1 MRELTVESGERR
13 TPEQSAAGVERRSGS
28 RVKVALRVVTALA
41 VATAAGLQAGCEVK
55 SFIDPSEVGRYNT
68 QPLLLPILKK
78 LDTGIEEPEDEWINA
93 TDPLPEDLVFTP
105 RDYRIGPGDLLSIT
119 ISDLAGPGSETQRVY
134 RVSDSGMLSIPM
146 LDEIPAADLTE
157 VELQRAIRRAYRE
170 ANLINDAQVTVSVVE
185 GRARTFSIR
194 GTAVP
199 QPGEYQILK
208 RDFRLLDAI
217 ILARDVAVQ
226 NVDFAYVIRPVQP
239 TSVQETP
246 PKGTEPGM
254 TPPPAG
260 TPTPGPDILAPRSDA
275 ARSIFTPGGSRDAWR
290 IDLLRPRMLQV
301 AGDASSGGTQ
311 PAQENPEGRVIILD
325 GREVVVGAATQPT
338 PAAEPQVT
346 PETIPPMPSGNQPF
360 AFQDFEPPPTE
371 RIIRVPLRQLLN
383 GDTRFNIV
391 IRPGDI
397 VTIPAPK
404 VGFYYMGGHVNR
416 VGAYQ
421 LQANSVTL
429 KQAIIS
435 AGMLDQVAIPQRT
448 DIIRRIG
455 SDREVFAR
463 VNLDAIFA
471 GKQPDIFLK
480 PDDTVMVGT
489 NFFAPFIAAVRNGF
503 RFSYGFGFF
512 YDRNFWDD
520 DNNRNNF

>member
-1 MRELTVESGERR
+1 MRQFTGETNGLQTHGKQSKSGVGRTLMRTGLSVLTVASVLTG
-13 TPEQSAAGVERRSGS
+13 
-28 RVKVALRVVTALA
+28 
-41 VATAAGLQAGCEVK
+41 GLLQTGCEVK

-68 QPLLLPILKK
+68 QPLLLPILRK
-78 LDTGIEEPEDEWINA
+78 LDTGIEEPEDEWANA
-93 TDPLPEDLVFTP
+93 TDPLPEDLVYIP

-119 ISDLAGPGSETQRVY
+119 ISDLAGPGSETQRTF
-134 RVSDSGMLSIPM
+134 RVSDSGMLSIQ
-146 LDEIPAADLTE
+146 LIDEIQAADLTE
-157 VELQRAIRRAYRE
+157 VELQRAIRRAYRD
-170 ANLINDAQVTVSVVE
+170 ANLINDAQVTVSVIE

-217 ILARDVAVQ
+217 ILARDVATQ
-226 NVDFAYVIRPVQP
+226 GADFAFIIRPQTP
-239 TSVQETP
+239 TA
-246 PKGTEPGM
+246 TEVSPDGSTPGM
-254 TPPPAG
+254 TAPP
-260 TPTPGPDILAPRSDA
+260 TQSPGPDILAPRSDA
-275 ARSIFTPGGSRDAWR
+275 GGSIFTPGGSRDAWR
-290 IDLLRPRMLQV
+290 IDLLRPRMMQV
-301 AGDASSGGTQ
+301 SGDANSGGAR
-311 PAQENPEGRVIILD
+311 PAQDNPEGRVIILD

-338 PAAEPQVT
+338 PATAPAVT
-346 PETIPPMPSGNQPF
+346 PESIPPMPTGTENF
-360 AFQDFEPPPTE
+360 AFQDLEPTPGE

-397 VTIPAPK
+397 VTIPAPR
-404 VGFYYMGGHVNR
+404 VGFYYIGGHVNR
-416 VGAYQ
+416 VGVYQ

-429 KQAIIS
+429 KQAIIA

-448 DIIRRIG
+448 DVIRRIG
-455 SDREVFAR
+455 TDREVFAR

-503 RFSYGFGFF
+503 RFAYGFGFF
-512 YDRNFWDD
+512 YDRNFGDD
-520 DNNRNNF
+520 DNGNNNFF